1 MLNSWL
7 RFGRSTL
14 DPEMLRRVFSAAAHR
29 LSSTSDAIG
38 LRRDLGVPLAAPA
51 AAIDITVRA
60 IAERDLPL
68 ILDSNAPG
76 LSGEEKWLRAARRR
90 LLDAGFGTCFVAV
103 TADGQ
108 PCYMQWLFGSRDND
122 HIQRYFG
129 GTFPR
134 LAADEALL
142 ESAFTPEAF
151 RGKRIMP
158 SAMARIAEKAAD
170 IGARSVIT
178 FVGVDNI
185 ASLKGCARAGFHPYA
200 RCSQRWRFFRC
211 RTDFTPYQG
220 DDGIAA
226 EAMARPGVPH
236 APATPN

>member
-1 MLNSWL
+1 MSWL
-7 RFGRSTL
+7 RFGRSAL
-14 DPEMLRRVFSAAAHR
+14 SPQMLRRAVAALAHR
-29 LSSTSDAIG
+29 LNSTSDALG
-38 LRRDLGVPLAAPA
+38 LRRDLSVPLEAPVAAM
-51 AAIDITVRA
+51 DITVRP
-60 IAERDLPL
+60 IVERDVPL
-68 ILDSNAPG
+68 ILDSGAPG
-76 LSGEEKWLRAARRR
+76 LSDEERWLRTARRR

-108 PCYMQWLFGSRDND
+108 PCYMQWLFSSRDND
-122 HIQRYFG
+122 RIQQYFG

-134 LAADEALL
+134 LGSDEALL

-158 SAMARIAEKAAD
+158 AAMARIAEKAAG

-200 RCSQRWRFFRC
+200 HCSQNWRFFRC
-211 RTDFTPYQG
+211 RTIFRPYDG
-220 DDGIAA
+220 DGAA
-226 EAMARPGVPH
+226 AADTAAIGRHGVPN
-236 APATPN
+236 TSGI